1 MQYSV
6 DESFRDQIRST
17 HRSNPT
23 ILHKTIFIDDN
34 ASECQFQGAE
44 RDQRMDIDQ
53 IGDTNQYSP
62 TSFFQPSCSS
72 RQLEPSSILPS
83 TSSHMNFDEDLGREV
98 VSLNSNHIITPW
110 QHSGTS
116 LVPSGSVRSDESWDN
131 IGTSI
136 VPRRQQADDGADRRN
151 AKRLRLMPEQANAA
165 IGSPVT
171 YEEALQQGDAD
182 QWKKAIASEIKSLD
196 EKKTWNLVDRP
207 YGQKLIGCKWV
218 FAIK

>member
-1 MQYSV
+1 
-6 DESFRDQIRST
+6 
-17 HRSNPT
+17 
-23 ILHKTIFIDDN
+23 
-34 ASECQFQGAE
+34 
-44 RDQRMDIDQ
+44 
-53 IGDTNQYSP
+53 
-62 TSFFQPSCSS
+62 
-72 RQLEPSSILPS
+72 
-83 TSSHMNFDEDLGREV
+83 MNFDEDLGREV

-131 IGTSI
+131 IGISI

-196 EKKTWNLVDRP
+196 EKKTRNLVDRP